1 MRKGCCR
8 MAAAFSLRKE
18 YQMTGKNERKLKKW
32 AALFLAA
39 AMSLTACGS
48 IASTGSSTSS
58 ASGTSAV
65 SESSTSTA
73 SAADVSESQTEST
86 SVSEST
92 AESESIS
99 EATAASSTSGSDTAS
114 ADGFATTDDV
124 SDAPDI
130 TGITIESK
138 MVLNYAECFNVYYCT
153 DGYKLIDVKDGA
165 QYLLV
170 PDGKEAPDDLDS
182 DVIVIHQP
190 LERIYMA
197 ATSPMALFDAIDS
210 LDTIR
215 LSGETADN
223 WYVQDAVDAMNA
235 GTMIFAGKY
244 SEPDYELLVSENCDL
259 AIESTMILHSPKVQE
274 MIEMLDIPVFIDRSS
289 YESQPLGRT
298 EWIKLYG
305 AMLDKEEE
313 AADFFASQASVVEN
327 LKDFQNTEKT
337 VAFFYINTD
346 GSVVV
351 RKPSDY
357 VPKMIEIAGGRYV
370 PTQVDSEEE
379 TKRSSV
385 PMTMEEFYTQA
396 IDADY
401 LVYNGTID
409 DPINSVDDLLQK
421 SELFADFKAVKE
433 GNVWCAGKYLYQA
446 TDIVG
451 NMITDIHLMLTGGDA
466 SQMTF
471 MTKID

>member
-1 MRKGCCR
+1 
-8 MAAAFSLRKE
+8 
-18 YQMTGKNERKLKKW
+18 MT
-32 AALFLAA
+32 
-39 AMSLTACGS
+39 
-48 IASTGSSTSS
+48 
-58 ASGTSAV
+58 
-65 SESSTSTA
+65 
-73 SAADVSESQTEST
+73 
-86 SVSEST
+86 
-92 AESESIS
+92 
-99 EATAASSTSGSDTAS
+99 
-114 ADGFATTDDV
+114 
-124 SDAPDI
+124 
-130 TGITIESK
+130 
-138 MVLNYAECFNVYYCT
+138 LNYAECFNVYYCT
-153 DGYKLIDVKDGA
+153 DGYKLLDVKDGA

-313 AADFFASQASVVEN
+313 AADFFASQG
-327 LKDFQNTEKT
+327 KCC
-337 VAFFYINTD
+337 
-346 GSVVV
+346 G
-351 RKPSDY
+351 
-357 VPKMIEIAGGRYV
+357 
-370 PTQVDSEEE
+370 
-379 TKRSSV
+379 
-385 PMTMEEFYTQA
+385 
-396 IDADY
+396 
-401 LVYNGTID
+401 
-409 DPINSVDDLLQK
+409 K
-421 SELFADFKAVKE
+421 SEGFPEYRKNGRFL
-433 GNVWCAGKYLYQA
+433 LY
-446 TDIVG
+446 
-451 NMITDIHLMLTGGDA
+451 
-466 SQMTF
+466 
-471 MTKID
+471 